1 MILDDGLVTFCNL
14 INTAVNGSMPAY
26 KLSEVQ
32 VQCFG
37 ERSIGINRAYLAM
50 GADAR
55 IDALIRIHDEGFRPR
70 IGMYAVLK
78 NYSGQEND
86 AGDQYRITLVQPV
99 LDENNLRAYDVT
111 LERLEENYDAEI
123 E

>member
-14 INTAVNGSMPAY
+14 VNTAGNGSMPAY
-26 KLSEVQ
+26 TLEEVQ
-32 VQCFG
+32 TQYFG

-50 GADAR
+50 GADSR
-55 IDALIRIHDEGFRPR
+55 IDALIRIHDENFRPR

-99 LDENNLRAYDVT
+99 LDDNSLRAYDVT
-111 LERLEENYDAEI
+111 LERLEDNYNVEA
-123 E
+123 